1 MALKYRNETLE
12 LCCASGKVKFAPL
25 VLPPVP
31 LRPLISGTRTDF
43 NYFLTQIQKY
53 YCFNHVW
60 LSERFILAAKNI
72 DVNEFNL
79 KIQNEIFEELKA

>member
-43 NYFLTQIQKY
+43 NYFLTQIQKCY
-53 YCFNHVW
+53 NFNHVLYW
-60 LSERFILAAKNI
+60 QQKNI